1 METTDEE
8 DSRHILPED
17 DDGIPESYISLA
29 QPLAFTTLRE
39 PRRNVTGWFFAPRNP
54 RFVGPEGEA
63 PPLVV
68 GSPWEEEDGVDMA
81 VQFLT
86 SRGFAY
92 FALDSQGEGGEMVDE
107 DVAEAVELLG
117 WSGRVDGGRVGVV
130 GEDGVV
136 EVFGGRGKVCG
147 DREKGVVLERGVD
160 GERCC

>member
-8 DSRHILPED
+8 NPSHILPEE
-17 DDGIPESYISLA
+17 DDGIPESYISPA
-29 QPLAFTTLRE
+29 QPLTFTTLRE
-39 PRRNVTGWFFAPRNP
+39 PRRDVTGWFFAPRNP

-68 GSPWEEEDGVDMA
+68 GMPWDEEDGVDMA

-92 FALDSQGEGGEMVDE
+92 FALDSQGEMVEE
-107 DVAEAVELLG
+107 DVAEVVEFLG
-117 WSGRVDGGRVGVV
+117 WSGRVDGGRVGLV

-147 DREKGVVLERGVD
+147 DGGMGAVLERGVE

>member
-1 METTDEE
+1 M
-8 DSRHILPED
+8 
-17 DDGIPESYISLA
+17 
-29 QPLAFTTLRE
+29 
-39 PRRNVTGWFFAPRNP
+39 
-54 RFVGPEGEA
+54 GPEGEA

-68 GSPWEEEDGVDMA
+68 GMPWDEEDGVDMA

-92 FALDSQGEGGEMVDE
+92 FALDSQGEMVEE
-107 DVAEAVELLG
+107 DVAEVVEFLG
-117 WSGRVDGGRVGVV
+117 WSGRVDGGRVGLV

-147 DREKGVVLERGVD
+147 DGGMGAVLERGVG